1 MALTSANFYNPGF
14 SNFPLSS
21 LTENEDYFQIIWE
34 VMGKNIGTCA
44 LMQDDIL
51 VALIKVKEK
60 KIWRVFYCWPSEM
73 VPLATNMGGDRDG
86 RAESS
91 YPTSRTAD

>member
-60 KIWRVFYCWPSEM
+60 KNLMSLLLLTQW
-73 VPLATNMGGDRDG
+73 DG
-86 RAESS
+86 SLGN
-91 YPTSRTAD
+91 